1 VEIVR
6 VRPDQIPEAAAVLAR
21 AFQDDPAWRW
31 VLPSATRR
39 AKALPSLFGLGFELI
54 EAEIW
59 VTAGPILGSARW
71 LPPGRPRIHPLVAV
85 RAGIET
91 PLRLREA
98 TSRFLAYGRSVDNL
112 RRLAVPLPHWYLAGI
127 GVEPR
132 EQRRGIGGA
141 LLVPGVEAA
150 ERDGVP
156 CALLTNAEENLS
168 FYGRHG
174 FETVLEGETPP
185 GGPHAWMMVREPAVP
200 TSDPLA
206 LDSRG

>member
-6 VRPDQIPEAAAVLAR
+6 VRADQIPEAAAVLAR
-21 AFQDDPAWRW
+21 AFQDDPAWCW

-39 AKALPSLFGLGFELI
+39 AKALPALFRLGFELI

-59 VTAGPILGSARW
+59 VTAGSILGSARW
-71 LPPGRPRIHPLVAV
+71 LPPGRPRVHPAAAV
-85 RAGIET
+85 RAAIET
-91 PLRLREA
+91 PVRLREA

-112 RRLAVPLPHWYLAGI
+112 RRHAVPVPHWYLAGI
-127 GVEPR
+127 GVDPP

-141 LLVPGVEAA
+141 LLAPGVEAA

-156 CALLTNAEENLS
+156 CALLTNAEQNLS

-174 FETVLEGETPP
+174 FVTVLEGETPP
-185 GGPHAWMMVREPAVP
+185 GGPHAWMMVRQPAVP
-200 TSDPLA
+200 ALEPLA